1 MRARVWT
8 VLAAG
13 LLAGVGTAG
22 VATAGPAVVR
32 VSPAASVESRPL
44 AIRVQGLAPHA
55 RVTVALR
62 STDARGYTW
71 ASSASFEADG
81 RGALDLSRA
90 PARSGSYL
98 GVWPMGL
105 VVAMRPTRS
114 DPLEEYYWNAS
125 KPGTFTVTAAVH
137 GRVVA
142 TTTFRRGLSAHPL
155 VEDDETVQTAGFFGS
170 YLAPAGTQRHAAVLV
185 FGGSE
190 GGLKTLLLAS
200 QLAAAGFPALAL
212 AYFKEPGLPQTLTN
226 VPLEY
231 FENALKWLAAQPQ
244 VDPARVAVL
253 GVSRGSEAA
262 LLLGVHYPSLVHGV
276 IALVPSS
283 VVNCGIVGGGVLG
296 GCVGP
301 AWTFGG
307 EPLQYT
313 TELDNPDPTD
323 VPAAVIPVE
332 EIHAPLLLACGGVDA
347 IWNSCAFA
355 SAIVHRLDAKPGGA
369 AHVLYTYLDAGH
381 PVGGLLPYEPGSWVY
396 DANVPFDEQARE
408 RLWPHVLA
416 FVRGLPAS

>member
-1 MRARVWT
+1 MRTCFWT

-13 LLAGVGTAG
+13 LLAGIGTAG
-22 VATAGPAVVR
+22 VATAGPTVVR
-32 VSPAASVESRPL
+32 VSPAASVESQPVD
-44 AIRVQGLAPHA
+44 IRVQGLAPHA
-55 RVTVALR
+55 HVTVALR

-71 ASSASFEADG
+71 VSSASFETDA
-81 RGALDLSRA
+81 RGALDLSRS
-90 PARSGSYL
+90 PAGGGSYT

-105 VVAMRPTRS
+105 IAAMRPTRS

-125 KPGTFTVTAAVH
+125 EPSVFTVTAAAH

-170 YLAPAGTQRHAAVLV
+170 YLAPAGTQRHVAVLV

-190 GGLKTLLLAS
+190 GGLSTRLLAG
-200 QLAAAGFPALAL
+200 QLAAAGFPSLAL
-212 AYFKEPGLPQTLTN
+212 AYFKEPGLPQTITN

-262 LLLGVHYPSLVHGV
+262 LLLGVHDASLVHGV

-283 VVNCGIVGGGVLG
+283 VVHCGIVGAAQP
-296 GCVGP
+296 GCVDP
-301 AWTFGG
+301 AWTLGG
-307 EPLQYT
+307 KPLPYT
-313 TELDNPDPTD
+313 KELDNPDPTD
-323 VPAAVIPVE
+323 VPAAVIPVD
-332 EIHAPLLLACGGVDA
+332 EIHAPLLLACGGIDVT
-347 IWNSCAFA
+347 WNSCGFA
-355 SAIVHRLDAKPGGA
+355 SAIVRRLDAKPNGA
-369 AHVLYTYLDAGH
+369 RHVLYTYLDAGH
-381 PVGGLLPYEPGSWVY
+381 SVGELLPYEPGGMAY
-396 DANVPFDEQARE
+396 DTNIPFDERARE
-408 RLWPHVLA
+408 SLWPHVLA
-416 FVRGLPAS
+416 FLHGLPST